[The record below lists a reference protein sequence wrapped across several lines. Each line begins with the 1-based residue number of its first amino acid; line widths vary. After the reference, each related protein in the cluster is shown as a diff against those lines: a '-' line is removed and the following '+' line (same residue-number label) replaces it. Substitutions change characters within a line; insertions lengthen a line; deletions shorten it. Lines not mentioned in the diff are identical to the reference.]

1 MCARHIYARWGKIHQ
16 GKELRIQLWKVVRS
30 TSKPK
35 IHKELENMCKLKEG
49 VKAVEELLD
58 RWPIS
63 SWCQVYFND
72 MVECEVIDN
81 NMCETFNKMIL
92 QSRSKPIITMLEDI
106 RQYVMTRIVA
116 KGQYAMKWKTIY
128 GPNIVGKIEKEK
140 KKCSK
145 WQLKWNE
152 GVSHEVFGMT

>member
-30 TSKPK
+30 ISKPK
-35 IHKELENMCKLKEG
+35 IRKELENMCKLKEG
-49 VKAVEELLD
+49 MKAVEELLD

-81 NMCETFNKMIL
+81 NMCETFNRMIL

-116 KGQYAMKWKTIY
+116 KGQYAMK
-128 GPNIVGKIEKEK
+128 
-140 KKCSK
+140 
-145 WQLKWNE
+145 
-152 GVSHEVFGMT
+152 